1 MTDTNDP
8 GNGFGN
14 FSGDRGWG
22 DSSGGYATAGDHNA
36 RTGYP
41 DYSGYPATGIGTG
54 TGNGTG
60 TGTGTGTGDG
70 RDAGFFSALFDF
82 SFRKYAT
89 PSIVKI
95 VYILVTVVMVLGA
108 LVWTITGAAGVFDVD
123 PGLGV
128 LFLLIGVPF
137 ILVALVLQLALFR
150 VLLEASLAL
159 IRSAQSLQNL
169 EQRR

>member
-8 GNGFGN
+8 GNGFGNDFGN

-60 TGTGTGTGDG
+60 

-89 PSIVKI
+89 PLIVKI

-128 LFLLIGVPF
+128 LFLLLGVPF

>member
-8 GNGFGN
+8 GNGFGNDFGN

-54 TGNGTG
+54 TGNGT
-60 TGTGTGTGDG
+60 G

-128 LFLLIGVPF
+128 LFLLLGVPF

-150 VLLEASLAL
+150 VLLESSLAL

>member
-8 GNGFGN
+8 GNGFGNDFGN

-54 TGNGTG
+54 TGTGNGT
-60 TGTGTGTGDG
+60 G

-128 LFLLIGVPF
+128 LFLLLGVPF

-150 VLLEASLAL
+150 LLLEASLAL